1 MNWTRIALYAT
12 LGVLCNSLELSWDTV
27 GFWMITALFLAADT
41 IAHRMGFERGVAT
54 GIEMYVDMTEQQRQ
68 DLIQL
73 IEQARKEDLND

>member
-1 MNWTRIALYAT
+1 
-12 LGVLCNSLELSWDTV
+12 
-27 GFWMITALFLAADT
+27 MITALFLAADT